1 MRISVDLHIHSD
13 LSPCADQLMSPGNIV
28 GMAVVNGLDAIAI
41 TDHNS
46 SYNIP
51 AAMKIAAE
59 YGVVLVP
66 GMELETCEEI
76 HVVCLF
82 ADFEQ
87 LEKFQKTV
95 NKSYNP
101 VRNFTDIFGEQH
113 IYNEKDEVVGEW
125 EHMLLSP
132 TGISVDNVFGLADS
146 LGGIAFPAH
155 VDRDS
160 YSVLSTFGML
170 PYGYPH
176 NFVEISCQCDTE
188 RLKERYPGLKN
199 YRLLRSSDAHYCEEI
214 QENGAILQVEEIST
228 VGIIR
233 ALKDGKLM

>member
-13 LSPCADQLMSPGNIV
+13 LSPCGDCFMSPGNIV

-46 SYNIP
+46 TYNVP
-51 AAMKIAAE
+51 AAMKIAAK
-59 YGVVLVP
+59 YGVVIVP

-82 ADFEQ
+82 PDIKAMD
-87 LEKFQKTV
+87 KFQSIV
-95 NKSYNP
+95 NESYEP
-101 VRNFTDIFGEQH
+101 GKNFTDIFGKQR
-113 IYNEKDEVVGEW
+113 IYNENDEISGEW
-125 EHMLLSP
+125 EYMLLSP
-132 TGISVDNVFGLADS
+132 TGISIDNVFDLADN

-160 YSVLSTFGML
+160 YSVLSTFGMM

-176 NFVEISCQCDTE
+176 SFVEISAECDVE
-188 RLKERYPGLKN
+188 RLLNRYPELVKYKFLKC
-199 YRLLRSSDAHYCEEI
+199 SDAHYCENISETGTVI
-214 QENGAILQVEEIST
+214 EVEEKSGK
-228 VGIIR
+228 GIID
-233 ALKDGKLM
+233 AMKAGNIM